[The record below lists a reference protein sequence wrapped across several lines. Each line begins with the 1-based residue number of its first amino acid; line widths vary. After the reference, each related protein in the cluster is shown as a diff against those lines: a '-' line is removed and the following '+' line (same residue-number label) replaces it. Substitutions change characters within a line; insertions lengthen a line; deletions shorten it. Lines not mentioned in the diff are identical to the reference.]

1 MRDHTVSSL
10 DDILAHLRAA
20 DPVLGCLI
28 EQIGPYALQRDPNHF
43 YALLSSIVA
52 QQISVRAAATIMGRV
67 EALFPIEEGITAEGA
82 LAAGPEALRA
92 AGLSGMKTRYVL
104 DLAERVAEGR
114 LDLERLATLD
124 DDAVIAELVQ

>member
-1 MRDHTVSSL
+1 MNHLKVASL
-10 DDILAHLRAA
+10 DAALAHLCAA

-82 LAAGPEALRA
+82 LAAGPDTA
-92 AGLSGMKTRYVL
+92 ATGVAGVVGSAIMSHGNIGIMVPNPNATSG
-104 DLAERVAEGR
+104 G
-114 LDLERLATLD
+114 
-124 DDAVIAELVQ
+124 AVVSAFDE